1 MAKTAASDVW
11 KTTIKAEG
19 NGWVDVVALMT
30 DIAESWFKGQALQ
43 MGDDGAWIKYA
54 TGVADFIGG
63 FCVLSEPKVDDDT
76 YGLVRK
82 FGAEVLHNQK
92 LAGTYKCGDGVV
104 QTAAGTWT
112 LFDKDTAGHMLMRPG
127 IVCGPEDRITGGVL
141 KGIDDAFTATE
152 PVDILF

>member
-1 MAKTAASDVW
+1 MVW
-11 KTTIKAEG
+11 PTTIKAIG

-30 DIAESWFKGQALQ
+30 DVAENWFKGQALQ

-63 FCVLSEPKVDDDT
+63 FCVLSEPKVDNDT

-82 FGAEVLHNQK
+82 FGAEILHNQK
-92 LAGTYKCGDGVV
+92 LAGAYKNGDGVV

-112 LFDKDTAGHMLMRPG
+112 LFDKDTTAHMLMRPG
-127 IVCGPEDRITGGVL
+127 IVVGPVDRVTAGVL
-141 KGIDDAFTATE
+141 KGINDALTATE